1 MKCHEASEADADWQ
15 RIELERQLFM
25 TVCRAFFP
33 DCNFQFEVGGGVGIL
48 VETHSSVRLEYYPF
62 YSDGRKFR
70 LEMEGRYFPND
81 HAYKTLGRLVR
92 CLKRHNLDSNTL
104 REHST

>member
-70 LEMEGRYFPND
+70 LEWKAGTFRTTT
-81 HAYKTLGRLVR
+81 HTRR
-92 CLKRHNLDSNTL
+92 
-104 REHST
+104 